1 MKDWRNTKMTHA
13 PNSDSEIFRDAAKLA
28 PEERPAFL
36 NEACGGNRSL
46 HDEVES
52 LLRAHDPDGSFLQS
66 PAVVVTELQRI
77 RELPGTM
84 IGPYKLREQIGEGGF
99 GVVYVAEQEKP
110 IRRKVALKVIKPGM
124 DTKDVI
130 ARFEAERQALGLM
143 DHPNVA
149 RVFDAGATENGRPF
163 FVMELVQGATIIEFC
178 DRNRLPARQRLELFA
193 DVCRAVQ
200 HAHQK
205 GIIHRDLKPSN
216 IMITL
221 HDGRPVVKVI
231 DFGVSKA
238 LCQQLTEKSIYT
250 AYGQMI
256 GTPSYMSPEQA
267 EMSGLGIDTRSD
279 IYSLGVLLYELL
291 TGQTPLDANRLR
303 ASGYAEMMRIIREE
317 EPPRPSMKVSTLG
330 DAATVIAQHRQTDPE
345 HLRRDLSG
353 EIDWIVMKCLEKDRS
368 RRYET
373 ASGLARDIERFL
385 KDEPVEACP
394 PSALYRFRKL
404 ARKHRRLLTTA
415 AAFVALMLVGCIVST
430 SLAVWAMR
438 SQRQANVALEH
449 ERVARDEAVK
459 ARERS
464 DKASQRLRDAI
475 RISNEGIAYFN
486 RKNWS
491 AANERFTQAAEIEPE
506 LNTPYIYRASLYV
519 RIGLWDRAAADYDR
533 QFGFATSADAQ
544 TCFEHALLKLYN
556 GDETGYREACEELLR
571 HHGRSTEIP
580 NRYTVLRSCL
590 LASQVVG
597 DPKELLQRAE
607 TLIANASSP
616 QHVSI
621 AGLAALRTGD
631 YQLAVDRFRE
641 SLRLG
646 TGSPA
651 GIHRVNFATLALAQH
666 HLGLHQ
672 EAEQSLS
679 RAEEARNDWIDRM
692 STGMVDS
699 MPIDWWEWLSF
710 EIWYREAHELITGQ
724 SLALEERLATI
735 GKRALSA
742 IHDDDVFT
750 WMDAGREQVHH
761 QSWNR
766 AAAQFIKVLDQMHEY
781 FRLSSQ
787 EMRFLVEMVHQP
799 EVFARLVELRPNDRR
814 LWIARGSVHS
824 SERNW
829 AKAFTDFERALE
841 LLKQDELSE
850 TEFGYPALGHNLHVL
865 GQLSLLKDDQPQ
877 FRQLCNTMIKE
888 HSHYEDAFSAI
899 SISRACTLSPDGL
912 TDWSI
917 PLSLA
922 QQAVDEQPRVPW
934 YQFALGIA
942 CYRAEKYEEAIGS
955 LNQSLEIG
963 PNWLGRGQ
971 NHVVLAMAQQQLGR
985 GEEARKSLA
994 RANAC
999 FNEMNRTM
1007 ANSMFGFAASHF
1019 LGDWLC
1025 LQILLPEAEQLLENL
1040 DNL

>member
-1 MKDWRNTKMTHA
+1 MTHM
-13 PNSDSEIFRDAAKLA
+13 PNSESEIFRDAARLA
-28 PEERPAFL
+28 PDERAAFL
-36 NEACGGNRSL
+36 NEACGSDRSL
-46 HDEVES
+46 RDEVES
-52 LLRAHDPDGSFLQS
+52 LLRAHDPDGTFLQS
-66 PAVVVTELQRI
+66 PAVVVTDLQRI
-77 RELPGTM
+77 CEPPGTM
-84 IGPYKLREQIGEGGF
+84 IGRYKLREQIGEGGF

-149 RVFDAGATENGRPF
+149 RVFDAGATENGRPY
-163 FVMELVQGATIIEFC
+163 FVMELVQGATITEFC

-193 DVCRAVQ
+193 DLCRAVQ

-216 IMITL
+216 VMITL

-238 LCQQLTEKSIYT
+238 LSQQLTEKSIYT

-291 TGQTPLDANRLR
+291 TGHTPLDAKRLR

-330 DAATVIAQHRQTDPE
+330 DAATVIAQQRQTDPE
-345 HLRRDLSG
+345 HLRRDLAG

-373 ASGLARDIERFL
+373 ASGLARDVERFL

-415 AAFVALMLVGCIVST
+415 AAFVTLMLVGCIVST

-475 RISNEGIAYFN
+475 RVSNEGIAYFN

-519 RIGLWDRAAADYDR
+519 RIGLWDRAEADYDR
-533 QFGFATSADAQ
+533 QFDFATSADAQ
-544 TCFEHALLKLYN
+544 TCFEHALLKLYT
-556 GDETGYREACEELLR
+556 GDEPGYREACDELLR

-590 LASQVVG
+590 LASHVVG
-597 DPKELLQRAE
+597 DPQELLQRAE
-607 TLIANASSP
+607 TLIANASAP
-616 QHVSI
+616 QHYAT

-641 SLRLG
+641 ALQIG
-646 TGSPA
+646 DGSPA
-651 GIHRVNFATLALAQH
+651 GIHRVNFAPLALAQH

-672 EAEQSLS
+672 EARQSLS
-679 RAEEARNDWIDRM
+679 RAEEARNEWIETM

-710 EIWYREAHELITGQ
+710 EIRFREAHELITGQ
-724 SLALEERLATI
+724 SLALDERLATI
-735 GKRALSA
+735 EKRALAA
-742 IHDDDVFT
+742 IHDDDLFT
-750 WMDAGREQVHH
+750 WMDAGREQVNH
-761 QSWNR
+761 QSWDR
-766 AAAQFIKVLDQMHEY
+766 AAAQFIKVLDKLQEDF
-781 FRLSSQ
+781 FRVSSQ
-787 EMRFLVEMVHQP
+787 EMRFLVEMVQQP
-799 EVFARLVELRPNDRR
+799 EVFARLVELRPNDGR
-814 LWIARGSVHS
+814 LWLARGSVHS
-824 SERNW
+824 SEREW
-829 AKAFTDFERALE
+829 ANAFTDFERALE
-841 LLKQDELSE
+841 LLKQEEPSATE
-850 TEFGYPALGHNLHVL
+850 SEFGYLTLGITKHSL
-865 GQLSLLKDDQPQ
+865 GQLSLLKDDLPR
-877 FRQLCNTMIKE
+877 FRDLCNTIIEE
-888 HSHYEDAFSAI
+888 HGHYQDAFSA
-899 SISRACTLSPDGL
+899 SCFSRACTLSPDGL

-917 PLSLA
+917 PLNLA
-922 QQAVDEQPRVPW
+922 QHSVDEQPRVPW

-942 CYRAEKYEEAIGS
+942 QYRAGKYEEAIRS
-955 LNQSLEIG
+955 LNQSLEMG

-985 GEEARKSLA
+985 VEEARKSLA
-994 RANAC
+994 RANAS

-1007 ANSMFGFAASHF
+1007 ANSTFGFAASHF

-1025 LQILLPEAEQLLENL
+1025 LQILLPEAEQLLEDP